1 MLSLVH
7 SNICVDIIFMC
18 FDADLCLPAP
28 VVKVLA
34 ERLPPCELL
43 ALETATKGES
53 SNCSC
58 SLSLSLL
65 SFSVL
70 SISH

>member
-7 SNICVDIIFMC
+7 SNICVDILFMC

-34 ERLPPCELL
+34 ERLPPSELL
-43 ALETATKGES
+43 ALEAATKGE
-53 SNCSC
+53 
-58 SLSLSLL
+58 
-65 SFSVL
+65 
-70 SISH
+70 

>member
-1 MLSLVH
+1 MLSVVH

-34 ERLPPCELL
+34 GRLPPCELL
-43 ALETATKGES
+43 ALETAIKG
-53 SNCSC
+53 SC